1 MQRRQ
6 RHNLLFRAACDG
18 LKLLAILLA
27 GFISACLF
35 LSPFGAA
42 IQIVD
47 VMKVALPFFLR
58 LAVCLLSLIA
68 IAGLLESLE

>member
-6 RHNLLFRAACDG
+6 RHNVLFRVACDG

-35 LSPFGAA
+35 LAPFGATG
-42 IQIVD
+42 QVTEL
-47 VMKVALPFFLR
+47 MKVALPFFFR

-68 IAGLLESLE
+68 IAGLFESLE

>member
-6 RHNLLFRAACDG
+6 RHSLLFRVACDG

-27 GFISACLF
+27 GFIAACLF
-35 LSPFGAA
+35 LSPFGMAD
-42 IQIVD
+42 QVVE
-47 VMKVALPFFLR
+47 VMKIALPFFLR